1 MTSVALIT
9 HREVKILLGTN
20 RQFSQYNTEQLV
32 NVIIIKGCGEI
43 ISNYN

>member
-9 HREVKILLGTN
+9 HREVKILPRTN
-20 RQFSQYNTEQLV
+20 GQWSQYNTEQLIT
-32 NVIIIKGCGEI
+32 VIDIKGSVEI